1 MKTVIVK
8 CLMLMLCIGVTC
20 NVANA
25 QTQTKKKHYTK
36 HYRHYTKRKK
46 TAHHTVAARTPDV
59 KPTPD
64 TAIVVAPPPPMPDSI
79 PIPQVKQ
86 SLRPET
92 ALDNHNTLI
101 ADRTPLPY
109 QNLRAEDAAYD
120 ERLWLEV
127 DAREKINQPFMYPAN
142 EDNGNQRFISILLN
156 AIQKGPDN
164 GGVTAFSNIDDR
176 FTTPMT
182 RAEVAKT
189 ISGGEVSVPI
199 TDSLGNVVATKTVE
213 AEVNLDSFYRF
224 RIKEEVIF
232 DKQSSRLF
240 FRILGIAP
248 VKDIITSSGIDLGET
263 PLFWVYYPDMRPIFA
278 KYFVYNG
285 KNYGARMSWEDL
297 FESRMFHGRI
307 IKSTLNNPY
316 DQYLKDQIGLKGH
329 PMLQLYEGEK
339 IKNEIFDYEQNL
351 WSY

>member
-1 MKTVIVK
+1 
-8 CLMLMLCIGVTC
+8 MLCVGVVC

-25 QTQTKKKHYTK
+25 QTKKT
-36 HYRHYTKRKK
+36 RHSTKRKK
-46 TAHHTVAARTPDV
+46 TAHKTVVAKTPAV
-59 KPTPD
+59 KPTPVD
-64 TAIVVAPPPPMPDSI
+64 TVVIAPPPVDSI
-79 PIPQVKQ
+79 PIAQVKK

-120 ERLWLEV
+120 ERLWLEI
-127 DAREKINQPFMYPAN
+127 DTREKINLPFRYSAD
-142 EDNGNQRFISILLN
+142 EDNGNQRFISILLK
-156 AIQKGPDN
+156 AIQDGPDN
-164 GGVTAFSNIDDR
+164 GGVTAFSNVDDR

-189 ISGGEVSVPI
+189 ISGGSINVPI
-199 TDSLGNVVATKTVE
+199 YDSLGNVVGNKETM
-213 AEVNLDSFYRF
+213 AEVNLDSFYIF

-248 VKDIITSSGIDLGET
+248 VKNVITSSGVNLGPTE
-263 PLFWVYYPDMRPIFA
+263 LFWVYYPDMRPIFA

-307 IKSTLNNPY
+307 IKSTLDNPY
-316 DQYLKDQIGLKGH
+316 NQALRDQTGLKQS
-329 PMLQLYEGEK
+329 PILQLLQGDK